1 MRVALGADHAGV
13 QLKDAVRSL
22 LESKGIEVQDVG
34 TSGESSVDY
43 PDYAATVGQAVAG
56 GQVELGILVCGTG
69 LGMAIAANKIAG
81 VRAAAVVDV
90 ESARLAREHNDAN
103 ILALGARVTPADVAL
118 KIVDTFL
125 GTPFAGGRHQRRLDK
140 ITAIENGRSRP

>member
-13 QLKDAVRSL
+13 QLKDAIRPL
-22 LESKGIEVQDVG
+22 LESKGIDVQDVG

-43 PDYAATVGQAVAG
+43 PDFAEAVGRSVAVG
-56 GQVELGILVCGTG
+56 DVDLGILVCGTG
-69 LGMAIAANKIAG
+69 LGMAIAANKIPG
-81 VRAAAVVDV
+81 VRAAAVVDL

-103 ILALGARVTPADVAL
+103 ILALGARVTPPDVAL

-125 GTPFAGGRHQRRLDK
+125 DTPFAGGRHQRRLDK
-140 ITAIENGRSRP
+140 ITAIENGRKP